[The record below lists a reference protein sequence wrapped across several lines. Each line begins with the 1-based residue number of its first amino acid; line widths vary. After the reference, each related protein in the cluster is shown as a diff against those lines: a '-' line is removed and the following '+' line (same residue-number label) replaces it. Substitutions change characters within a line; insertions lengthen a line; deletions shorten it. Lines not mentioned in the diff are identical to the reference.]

1 MGKVKGISLIN
12 AVKVLRMKKDEARK
26 LLPERLHGYL
36 EKRILVSSWYP
47 EEDLLAIMRALAKLT
62 PDPGMDIYE
71 FMGRILA
78 RSDLGGVYALL
89 LREGDPATTL
99 RRTAITWEHYH
110 DTGKE
115 VLVESGDNHA
125 AIEISDYDTPSRE
138 SCGTIKGWIH
148 ELVVMAG
155 GKDICVVHKK
165 CVLDGAKACR
175 FEVTWSR

>member
-1 MGKVKGISLIN
+1 MGKAKGISLIN
-12 AVKVLRMKKDEARK
+12 AVKTLRLKKDAARAV
-26 LLPERLHGYL
+26 LPEHLHKYL
-36 EKRILVSSWYP
+36 EERVLVSSWYP
-47 EEDLLAIMRALAKLT
+47 EEDLLAILRALAKIL

-78 RSDLGGVYALL
+78 RTNLEGAYALL
-89 LREGDPATTL
+89 LCEGDPAATL

-115 VLVESGDNHA
+115 VVVESGDNHA
-125 AIEISDYDTPSRE
+125 AIEISDHDTPSRE
-138 SCGTIKGWIH
+138 SCGTVKGYIH
-148 ELVVMAG
+148 EKVAMAG

-165 CVLDGAKACR
+165 CVLAGASACR